1 MKNLFFILCS
11 SFLIQAS
18 AQEGGNCY
26 QKYIKVFESRGAEDV
41 EDGIYEDIIVSIRK
55 GSFADCFIGKVKVI
69 NGNVDTRSIQL
80 SFVDGT
86 FEPFERQYKYD
97 EPVKIINGVSK
108 TMVTTDEELVS
119 IMFVGAI
126 KPKKKAFKRAPDPS
140 FDL

>member
-1 MKNLFFILCS
+1 MKYLFFILCS
-11 SFLIQAS
+11 SFILQS
-18 AQEGGNCY
+18 TAQESVNCY
-26 QKYIKVFESRGAEDV
+26 QKYIKVFESRGAEEV
-41 EDGIYEDIIVSIRK
+41 NDGVYDDIIVSIRK

-119 IMFVGAI
+119 VMFVSAI
-126 KPKKKAFKRAPDPS
+126 KPKKKAFKRAPEPS